1 MPAGVPVP
9 AGVSAAAGVPV
20 PSGGAAAAGGPAAGP
35 ALADCLGSF
44 FALPVPLPV
53 TSPPAASSVSILDQ
67 LPELRL
73 AVRGRPLP
81 ELLQPAYTAFRA
93 PRDADDPDGGD
104 AASPATS

>member
-1 MPAGVPVP
+1 MSGAAVPAGVPVP
-9 AGVSAAAGVPV
+9 GAAVPGVPATA
-20 PSGGAAAAGGPAAGP
+20 GAP
-35 ALADCLGSF
+35 LADCLGSF
-44 FALPVPLPV
+44 FALPAPLPV
-53 TSPPAASSVSILDQ
+53 TSPPAASSASILDQ